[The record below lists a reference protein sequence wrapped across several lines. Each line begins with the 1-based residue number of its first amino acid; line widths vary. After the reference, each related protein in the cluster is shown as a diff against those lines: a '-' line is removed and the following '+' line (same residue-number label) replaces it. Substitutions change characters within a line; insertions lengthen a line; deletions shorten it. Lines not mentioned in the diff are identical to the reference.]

1 MASHPRRVLE
11 GGLAAAHAAGGQAI
25 RFGRG
30 IVPGLRVGHHDAE
43 ALHPLLGI
51 LAVLGLEY

>member
-1 MASHPRRVLE
+1 MPSHPRILE
-11 GGLAAAHAAGGQAI
+11 GGLAAAHAAGGQAV
-25 RFGRG
+25 RLGRG
-30 IVPGLRVGHHDAE
+30 IISGLRVGYHDAE

>member
-1 MASHPRRVLE
+1 MPSHPRILE
-11 GGLAAAHAAGGQAI
+11 GGLAAAYAAGGQAV
-25 RFGRG
+25 RLGRG
-30 IVPGLRVGHHDAE
+30 IISGLRVGHHDAE